1 MILNNIV
8 RILNNISL
16 HILDYSSCSNCFEK
30 RSPRDSSF
38 LQHSQGYISEH
49 LYLCKVKVNNI
60 FSIIHRNICE
70 SFFKCTIE
78 MKFFFKCSKICTI
91 GNSIF
96 AVRRNMNFSINKSL
110 DLHRKYQIVI
120 WQTFCSNKT

>member
-16 HILDYSSCSNCFEK
+16 HILDYSSCLNCFEK
-30 RSPRDSSF
+30 RGPRDSSF

-78 MKFFFKCSKICTI
+78 MNNFSK
-91 GNSIF
+91 
-96 AVRRNMNFSINKSL
+96 RRNMNFSINKSL